1 MSMHRRRHRHR
12 PRRLQKRLFL
22 TFGVAIVVAMVT
34 SGVLFM
40 GLHVSGAHRP
50 WLRPLSFV
58 VAGAVLWVFSGIA
71 ARRIAAPLAELARV
85 ATDLGAGKLERRVR
99 LPRFGASSEIKE
111 LATAFNHMAER
122 IERQLR
128 DQRELI
134 GTVSHELRTPLARL
148 RIILAML
155 EESRQS
161 PELAQKLEREIG
173 EMDALVGELLAGAR
187 VDAGALTKR
196 RLDLPDLLRE
206 CLDRAGMHE
215 ASLRVEPAASAV
227 NGDATLISRAV
238 TVLLD
243 NALKH
248 GGKHVAVSSSPS
260 GDSISITVEDDG
272 EGFDDADLG
281 RLFDPFV
288 RGRGAAPDERRGVGL
303 GLYLVRRIA
312 EAHGG
317 QPFAGNR
324 DQGGARVGFT
334 LARGL

>member
-1 MSMHRRRHRHR
+1 MRRRRHHHR
-12 PRRLQKRLFL
+12 PRRLQKRLFM
-22 TFGVAIVVAMVT
+22 TFGMAIVAAMAT
-34 SGVLFM
+34 SGVLFTIF
-40 GLHVSGAHRP
+40 HVSGGHRP
-50 WLRPLSFV
+50 WLRPLAFLA
-58 VAGAVLWVFSGIA
+58 AGAVLWVFSGIA

-99 LPRFGASSEIKE
+99 VPSFAASSEIRD
-111 LATAFNHMAER
+111 LASAFNGMAER

-161 PELAQKLEREIG
+161 PELAAKLEREIG

-206 CLDRAGMHE
+206 CLERAGMHD
-215 ASLRVEPAASAV
+215 ASLQVAPGASVV

-243 NALKH
+243 NAVKH
-248 GGKHVAVSSSPS
+248 GGKHVQVSAAPS
-260 GDSISITVEDDG
+260 GDQIAIQVEDDG
-272 EGFDDADLG
+272 EGLDAADLG

-288 RGRGAAPDERRGVGL
+288 RGRGALPDERRGVGL

-317 QPFAGNR
+317 QPFARNR

-334 LARGL
+334 LARL